1 MRPDALEWAVRRLFA
16 GDESARGQIRRL
28 VAKAIA
34 PEHPDGLAR
43 AKALAAPGCCIFC
56 EEKLTGGRRWKCGEP
71 DCKQAYQRAYH
82 RDMRSARGQP
92 ARGAHAR

>member
-1 MRPDALEWAVRRLFA
+1 MRADALECAVTRLFRSPTDA
-16 GDESARGQIRRL
+16 GKALVRRL

-56 EEKLTGGRRWKCGEP
+56 EERLVGQRRWKCGRAE
-71 DCKQAYQRAYH
+71 CAAAYQRAYH
-82 RDMRSARGQP
+82 RDRRLA
-92 ARGAHAR
+92 

>member
-1 MRPDALEWAVRRLFA
+1 MRPDALEWAVRDLFKSPTEA
-16 GDESARGQIRRL
+16 GKARIRRL

-56 EEKLTGGRRWKCGEP
+56 EEKLTGLHQWKCAGA
-71 DCKQAYQRAYH
+71 DCGRAYQRALH
-82 RDMRSARGQP
+82 RDYQL
-92 ARGAHAR
+92 ARGARQ